1 LRFPPLIDKA
11 GSEPGWAMAIGIS
24 AGWMTPERGFDGA
37 DPSWRALRKLIV
49 TESDGALAGSAY
61 WSR

>member
-1 LRFPPLIDKA
+1 
-11 GSEPGWAMAIGIS
+11 MAIGIS